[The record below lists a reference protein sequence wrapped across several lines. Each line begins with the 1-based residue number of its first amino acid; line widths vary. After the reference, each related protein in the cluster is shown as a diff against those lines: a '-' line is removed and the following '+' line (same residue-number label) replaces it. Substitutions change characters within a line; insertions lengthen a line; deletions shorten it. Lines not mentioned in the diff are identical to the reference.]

1 MQALGNDFVV
11 VDARRL
17 AQSAPGSSLLVRWS
31 EVAGALARALCDRHF
46 GIGADGLI
54 LALDGQVLA
63 QMRLGAL
70 ASQEAL
76 LQSPGDIGWI
86 YTNSDGSGSDMCGNG
101 LRCLALLAVNR
112 ELVEKREFTV
122 ATGIGAIAVNCRSA
136 ESISIDIGA
145 PKLRTDLIP
154 LETKTQA
161 QFVRQ
166 PLTLQAFGPRREL
179 LVTCVGMGNPH
190 CVVFGDYANTLHG
203 SSELSALAGAIQNN
217 DLFPAG
223 VNVEF
228 AAVKSPELVRVLV
241 FERGCGPTLACAS
254 GAAACV
260 VAGVLEKR
268 LARSC
273 TVELPGGSLQ
283 VSWSDSDGHVV
294 LTGPAREVFDG
305 QIDLLQFD
313 SLRGL
318 LAAEASCLQ

>member
-1 MQALGNDFVV
+1 M
-11 VDARRL
+11 
-17 AQSAPGSSLLVRWS
+17 
-31 EVAGALARALCDRHF
+31 
-46 GIGADGLI
+46 
-54 LALDGQVLA
+54 
-63 QMRLGAL
+63 
-70 ASQEAL
+70 
-76 LQSPGDIGWI
+76 
-86 YTNSDGSGSDMCGNG
+86 
-101 LRCLALLAVNR
+101 
-112 ELVEKREFTV
+112 
-122 ATGIGAIAVNCRSA
+122 
-136 ESISIDIGA
+136 
-145 PKLRTDLIP
+145 
-154 LETKTQA
+154 
-161 QFVRQ
+161 
-166 PLTLQAFGPRREL
+166 
-179 LVTCVGMGNPH
+179 
-190 CVVFGDYANTLHG
+190 VFGDYANTLHG
-203 SSELSALAGAIQNN
+203 SSELSALAAAIQNN
-217 DLFPAG
+217 DLFPSG